1 MIKYLYISFFLLG
14 TIIAT
19 SQPNPQSKKITN
31 NFFPD
36 FQELLEITP
45 ALKKKKGFT
54 DYKELMTFL
63 NDLKNKFPDKMEI
76 KFIGESQKGYKIPI
90 VLLNSGKKNNL
101 KVWLKGGLHGNEP
114 AGTEGLLYLLDR
126 LLNDINLKHLLDYTN
141 LAILPMANIDGSI
154 KQNRYA
160 SNGLDLNRDQTK
172 LMAKE
177 SISIKQAFTNF
188 NPDIAVDFHE
198 YRPYRKDFA
207 RMSDF
212 GITSV
217 YDVMFLYSG
226 NLNVPE
232 NIRKITDTLF
242 VKNARSVVQSYGL
255 KHHDYMSTTKHLG
268 EIHFNQGSTNARSSA
283 TSYALNNTIST
294 LIEIRGVGIG
304 KTSFKRRVNSAFS
317 IALSYLKTSFENSD
331 FIKSELKKS
340 LNYNSSDIVVT
351 SSRTV
356 EKEMIQTID
365 LNSNKI
371 IDYEVTIR
379 DALRSNPTLIRD
391 RPTGYLILEEN
402 VELIQKLRVLGLE
415 INTIQNDSVMKVEK
429 FKITKY
435 NDNFEKY
442 EKMNLQSVKA
452 TLVKDEIN
460 VKQGTYLILTNQR
473 ASNILTELLEPEAP
487 NSFVSFG
494 ILRTEI
500 NEILPIY
507 RLIN

>member
-1 MIKYLYISFFLLG
+1 MIKHLYISLFLLG
-14 TIIAT
+14 TILVVG
-19 SQPNPQSKKITN
+19 QPNPQSKKITN
-31 NFFPD
+31 DFFPD
-36 FQELLEITP
+36 YKELLEITP

-54 DYKELMTFL
+54 NYEELMTFL
-63 NDLKNKFPDKMEI
+63 TDLKNKFPDKMEI
-76 KFIGESQKGYKIPI
+76 RFIGESQKGYKIPI
-90 VLLNSGKKNNL
+90 VFLNSGKKNNL
-101 KVWLKGGLHGNEP
+101 KVWFKGGLHGNEP

-126 LLNDINLKHLLDYTN
+126 LLNDSSLKHLLDNTN

-172 LMAKE
+172 LMAIE
-177 SISIKQAFTNF
+177 SIAIKQAFTGF

-226 NLNVPE
+226 NLNVPQ
-232 NIRKITDTLF
+232 NIRLITDTLF

-255 KHHDYMSTTKHLG
+255 KHHDYMSTTKYLG

-379 DALRSNPTLIRD
+379 DALRSNPTLIRN

-402 VELIQKLRVLGLE
+402 FELIEKLMVLGLE
-415 INTIQNDSVMKVEK
+415 VNIIQNDSVMKVEK
-429 FKITKY
+429 FKITNY

-452 TLVKDEIN
+452 SLVKDEIT

-500 NEILPIY
+500 NQILPIY

>member
-1 MIKYLYISFFLLG
+1 MIKHLYISLFLLG
-14 TIIAT
+14 TILVVG
-19 SQPNPQSKKITN
+19 QPNPQSKKITN
-31 NFFPD
+31 DFFPD
-36 FQELLEITP
+36 YKELLEITP

-54 DYKELMTFL
+54 NYEELMTFL
-63 NDLKNKFPDKMEI
+63 TDLKNKFPDKMEI
-76 KFIGESQKGYKIPI
+76 RFIGESQKGYKIPI
-90 VLLNSGKKNNL
+90 VFLNSGKKNNL
-101 KVWLKGGLHGNEP
+101 KVWFKGGLHGNEP

-126 LLNDINLKHLLDYTN
+126 LLNDSSLKYLLDNTN

-172 LMAKE
+172 LMAIE
-177 SISIKQAFTNF
+177 SIAIKQAFTDF

-242 VKNARSVVQSYGL
+242 VKKARSVMDNYGL

-340 LNYNSSDIVVT
+340 LSNNSSDIVVT

-379 DALRSNPTLIRD
+379 DALRSNPTLTRD
-391 RPTGYLILEEN
+391 RPTAYLILEEN
-402 VELIQKLRVLGLE
+402 VELIEKLRVLGLE
-415 INTIQNDSVMKVEK
+415 VNIIQNDSVMKVEK
-429 FKITKY
+429 FTITNY

-452 TLVKDEIN
+452 SLVKDEIN
-460 VKQGTYLILTNQR
+460 VKQGTYLIFTNQR

>member
-1 MIKYLYISFFLLG
+1 MIKHLYISLFLLG
-14 TIIAT
+14 TILVVG
-19 SQPNPQSKKITN
+19 QPNPQSKKITN
-31 NFFPD
+31 DFFPD
-36 FQELLEITP
+36 YKELLEITP

-54 DYKELMTFL
+54 NYEELMTFL
-63 NDLKNKFPDKMEI
+63 TDLKNKFPDKMEI
-76 KFIGESQKGYKIPI
+76 RFIGESQKGYKIPI
-90 VLLNSGKKNNL
+90 VFLNSGKKNNL

-126 LLNDINLKHLLDYTN
+126 LLNDSSLKYLLDNTN

-172 LMAKE
+172 LMAIE
-177 SISIKQAFTNF
+177 SIAIKQAFTDF

-226 NLNVPE
+226 NLNVPQ
-232 NIRKITDTLF
+232 NIRLITDTLF

-255 KHHDYMSTTKHLG
+255 KHHDYMSTTKYLG

-317 IALSYLKTSFENSD
+317 IALSFLKTSFENSD

-379 DALRSNPTLIRD
+379 DALRSNPTLIRN

-402 VELIQKLRVLGLE
+402 FELIEKLMVLGLE
-415 INTIQNDSVMKVEK
+415 VNIIQNDSVMKVEK
-429 FKITKY
+429 FKITNY

>member
-14 TIIAT
+14 TILAVG
-19 SQPNPQSKKITN
+19 QPNPQSKKITN
-31 NFFPD
+31 DFFPD
-36 FQELLEITP
+36 YQELLEITP

-54 DYKELMTFL
+54 NYEELMTFL
-63 NDLKNKFPDKMEI
+63 NSLKNKFPDKIEI
-76 KFIGESQKGYKIPI
+76 KFIGESQKGYEIPI
-90 VLLNSGKKNNL
+90 VFLNSENKNNL
-101 KVWLKGGLHGNEP
+101 KVWFKGGLHGNEP

-126 LLNDINLKHLLDYTN
+126 LLNDGSLKQLLDNTN
-141 LAILPMANIDGSI
+141 IAILPMANIDGYI

-172 LMAKE
+172 LMALE
-177 SISIKQAFTNF
+177 SINIKQAFTNF

-232 NIRKITDTLF
+232 NIRAITDTLF
-242 VKNARSVVQSYGL
+242 VENARSVL
-255 KHHDYMSTTKHLG
+255 DNFKLRHHDYISTTKYLG
-268 EIHFNQGSTNARSSA
+268 EIQFNQGSTNARSSA

-317 IALSYLKTSFENSD
+317 IALSYLKTTVENSD

-356 EKEMIQTID
+356 EKEIIQTID

-379 DALRSNPTLIRD
+379 DALRSNPTLVRD
-391 RPTGYLILEEN
+391 RPLGYLILEEN
-402 VELIQKLRVLGLE
+402 IELIEKLRVLGLE
-415 INTIQNDSVMKVEK
+415 VNIVENDTIMKVEK
-429 FKITKY
+429 FKITDY
-435 NDNFEKY
+435 NDNFDKY

-452 TLVKDEIN
+452 LLVEDEITI
-460 VKQGTYLILTNQR
+460 KQGTYLILTNQR
-473 ASNILTELLEPEAP
+473 TSNILTELLEPEAP

-494 ILRTEI
+494 ILKTEI
-500 NEILPIY
+500 NQILPIY

>member
-1 MIKYLYISFFLLG
+1 MVKYLYILIFLLS
-14 TIIAT
+14 TLFAS
-19 SQPNPQSKKITN
+19 SQPNPQSKKITS

-36 FQELLEITP
+36 YHELLEITP

-54 DYKELMTFL
+54 NYQELMTFL
-63 NDLKNKFPDKMEI
+63 NNLKNKFPDKMEI
-76 KFIGESQKGYKIPI
+76 KFIGESQKGYEIPI
-90 VLLNSGKKNNL
+90 IFLNSENKNNL
-101 KVWLKGGLHGNEP
+101 KVWFKGGLHGNEP

-126 LLNDINLKHLLDYTN
+126 LLNDSSLKHLSDNTN
-141 LAILPMANIDGSI
+141 IAILPMANIDGYI

-172 LMAKE
+172 LMALE
-177 SISIKQAFTNF
+177 SINIKQAFTNF

-232 NIRKITDTLF
+232 NIRAITDTLF
-242 VKNARSVVQSYGL
+242 VENARSVLDNYEL
-255 KHHDYMSTTKHLG
+255 NLDITTIYRLLNILG
-268 EIHFNQGSTNARSSA
+268 EIQFNQGSTNARSSA

-317 IALSYLKTSFENSD
+317 IALSYLKTTVENSD

-356 EKEMIQTID
+356 EKEIIQTID

-379 DALRSNPTLIRD
+379 DALRSNPTLVRETTFRLFNIR
-391 RPTGYLILEEN
+391 RKG
-402 VELIQKLRVLGLE
+402 
-415 INTIQNDSVMKVEK
+415 
-429 FKITKY
+429 
-435 NDNFEKY
+435 
-442 EKMNLQSVKA
+442 
-452 TLVKDEIN
+452 
-460 VKQGTYLILTNQR
+460 
-473 ASNILTELLEPEAP
+473 
-487 NSFVSFG
+487 
-494 ILRTEI
+494 
-500 NEILPIY
+500 
-507 RLIN
+507 

>member
-101 KVWLKGGLHGNEP
+101 KVWFKGGLHGNEP

-126 LLNDINLKHLLDYTN
+126 LLNDSSLKYLLDNTN

-172 LMAKE
+172 LMAIE
-177 SISIKQAFTNF
+177 SIAIKQAFTDF

-232 NIRKITDTLF
+232 NIRLITDTLF

-379 DALRSNPTLIRD
+379 DALRSNPTLIRN

-402 VELIQKLRVLGLE
+402 FELIEKLMVLGLE
-415 INTIQNDSVMKVEK
+415 VNIIQNDSVMKVEK
-429 FKITKY
+429 FKITNY

-452 TLVKDEIN
+452 SLVKDEIT

-500 NEILPIY
+500 NQILPIY

>member
-1 MIKYLYISFFLLG
+1 MIKYFYISFFLLV
-14 TIIAT
+14 TILAAG
-19 SQPNPQSKKITN
+19 QPNPQSKKITN
-31 NFFPD
+31 DFFPD
-36 FQELLEITP
+36 YKELLEITP

-54 DYKELMTFL
+54 NYEELMTFL
-63 NDLKNKFPDKMEI
+63 TDLKNKFPDKMEI
-76 KFIGESQKGYKIPI
+76 KFIGESQKGYQIPI
-90 VLLNSGKKNNL
+90 VFLNSENKNNL
-101 KVWLKGGLHGNEP
+101 KVWFKGGLHGNEP
-114 AGTEGLLYLLDR
+114 AGTEGLLYFLDR
-126 LLNDINLKHLLDYTN
+126 LLNDSSLKYLLDNTN
-141 LAILPMANIDGSI
+141 IAILPMANIDGFI

-172 LMAKE
+172 LMAIE
-177 SISIKQAFTNF
+177 SISIKQAFTDF
-188 NPDIAVDFHE
+188 NPAIAVDFHE

-232 NIRKITDTLF
+232 NIRSITDTLF
-242 VKNARSVVQSYGL
+242 VKNARSVMDNYEL

-331 FIKSELKKS
+331 FIKLELKKS

-379 DALRSNPTLIRD
+379 DALRSNPTLTRG
-391 RPTGYLILEEN
+391 RPTAYLILEEN
-402 VELIQKLRVLGLE
+402 VELIEKLRVLGLE

-429 FKITKY
+429 FKITNY

-452 TLVKDEIN
+452 SLVKDEIT
-460 VKQGTYLILTNQR
+460 VKQGTYLIFTNQR

-500 NEILPIY
+500 NDILPIY

>member
-1 MIKYLYISFFLLG
+1 MIKYFYISFFLLG
-14 TIIAT
+14 TILAT
-19 SQPNPQSKKITN
+19 GQPNPQSKKITN
-31 NFFPD
+31 DFFPD
-36 FQELLEITP
+36 YKELLEITP

-54 DYKELMTFL
+54 NYEELMTFL
-63 NDLKNKFPDKMEI
+63 SDLKNKFPDKMEI
-76 KFIGESQKGYKIPI
+76 KFIGESQKGYQIPI
-90 VLLNSGKKNNL
+90 VFLNLENKNNL
-101 KVWLKGGLHGNEP
+101 KVWFKGGLHGNEP

-126 LLNDINLKHLLDYTN
+126 LLNDSSLKYLLDNTN
-141 LAILPMANIDGSI
+141 IAILPMANIDGFI

-172 LMAKE
+172 LMAIE
-177 SISIKQAFTNF
+177 SISIKQAFTDF
-188 NPDIAVDFHE
+188 NPAIAVDFHE

-232 NIRKITDTLF
+232 NIRSITDTLF
-242 VKNARSVVQSYGL
+242 VKNARSVMDNYEL

-391 RPTGYLILEEN
+391 RPTAYLILEEN
-402 VELIQKLRVLGLE
+402 VELIEKLRVPVSYTHLTLP
-415 INTIQNDSVMKVEK
+415 
-429 FKITKY
+429 TK
-435 NDNFEKY
+435 
-442 EKMNLQSVKA
+442 A
-452 TLVKDEIN
+452 
-460 VKQGTYLILTNQR
+460 
-473 ASNILTELLEPEAP
+473 
-487 NSFVSFG
+487 
-494 ILRTEI
+494 
-500 NEILPIY
+500 
-507 RLIN
+507 

>member
-1 MIKYLYISFFLLG
+1 MIKHLYISLFLLG
-14 TIIAT
+14 TILVVG
-19 SQPNPQSKKITN
+19 QPNPQSKKITN
-31 NFFPD
+31 DFFPD
-36 FQELLEITP
+36 YKELLEITP

-54 DYKELMTFL
+54 NYEELMTFL
-63 NDLKNKFPDKMEI
+63 TDLKNKFPDKMEI
-76 KFIGESQKGYKIPI
+76 RFIGESQKGYKIPI
-90 VLLNSGKKNNL
+90 VFLNSGKKNNL
-101 KVWLKGGLHGNEP
+101 KVWFKGGLHGNEP

-126 LLNDINLKHLLDYTN
+126 LLNDSSLKHLLDNTN

-172 LMAKE
+172 LMAVE
-177 SISIKQAFTNF
+177 SIAIKQAFTDF

-226 NLNVPE
+226 NLNVPQ
-232 NIRKITDTLF
+232 NIRLITDTLF

-255 KHHDYMSTTKHLG
+255 KHHDYMSTTKYLG

-317 IALSYLKTSFENSD
+317 IALSYLKISFENSD

-379 DALRSNPTLIRD
+379 DALRSNPTLIRN

-402 VELIQKLRVLGLE
+402 FELIEKLMVLGLE
-415 INTIQNDSVMKVEK
+415 VNIIQNDSVMKVEK
-429 FKITKY
+429 FKITNY

-452 TLVKDEIN
+452 SLVKDEIT

-500 NEILPIY
+500 NQILPIY

>member
-1 MIKYLYISFFLLG
+1 MIKYFYISFFLLG
-14 TIIAT
+14 TIIAV

-31 NFFPD
+31 DFFPD
-36 FQELLEITP
+36 YQELLEITP

-54 DYKELMTFL
+54 NYEELMTFL
-63 NDLKNKFPDKMEI
+63 NNLKNKFPDKIEI
-76 KFIGESQKGYKIPI
+76 KFIGESQKGYEIPI
-90 VLLNSGKKNNL
+90 VFLNSENKNNL
-101 KVWLKGGLHGNEP
+101 KVWFKGGLHGNEP

-126 LLNDINLKHLLDYTN
+126 LLNDSSLKYLLDNTN
-141 LAILPMANIDGSI
+141 IAILPMANIDGYI

-172 LMAKE
+172 LMALE
-177 SISIKQAFTNF
+177 SINIKQAFTNF

-232 NIRKITDTLF
+232 NIRAITDTLF
-242 VKNARSVVQSYGL
+242 VENARSVL
-255 KHHDYMSTTKHLG
+255 DNFKLRHHDYISTTKYLG
-268 EIHFNQGSTNARSSA
+268 EIQFNQGSTNARSSA

-317 IALSYLKTSFENSD
+317 IALSYLKTTVENRD

-356 EKEMIQTID
+356 EKEIIQTID

-379 DALRSNPTLIRD
+379 DALRSNPTLVRD
-391 RPTGYLILEEN
+391 RPLGYLILEEN
-402 VELIQKLRVLGLE
+402 IELIEKLRVLGLE
-415 INTIQNDSVMKVEK
+415 VNIVENDTIMKVEK
-429 FKITKY
+429 FKITDY
-435 NDNFEKY
+435 NDNFDKY

-452 TLVKDEIN
+452 LLVEDEITI
-460 VKQGTYLILTNQR
+460 KQGTYLILTNQR
-473 ASNILTELLEPEAP
+473 TSNILTELLEPEAP

-494 ILRTEI
+494 ILKTEI
-500 NEILPIY
+500 NQILPIY

>member
-1 MIKYLYISFFLLG
+1 MG
-14 TIIAT
+14 
-19 SQPNPQSKKITN
+19 QPNPQSKKITN
-31 NFFPD
+31 DFFPD
-36 FQELLEITP
+36 YKELLEITP

-54 DYKELMTFL
+54 NYEELMTFL
-63 NDLKNKFPDKMEI
+63 TDLKNKFPDKMEI
-76 KFIGESQKGYKIPI
+76 RFIGESQKGYKIPI
-90 VLLNSGKKNNL
+90 VFLNSGKKNNL

-126 LLNDINLKHLLDYTN
+126 LLNDSSLKYLLDNTN

-172 LMAKE
+172 LMAIE
-177 SISIKQAFTNF
+177 SIAIKQAFTDF

-226 NLNVPE
+226 NLNVPQ
-232 NIRKITDTLF
+232 NIRLITDTLF

-255 KHHDYMSTTKHLG
+255 KHHDYMSTTKYLG

-379 DALRSNPTLIRD
+379 DALRSNPTLIRN

-402 VELIQKLRVLGLE
+402 FELIEKLMVLGLE
-415 INTIQNDSVMKVEK
+415 VNIIQNDSVMKVEK

>member
-1 MIKYLYISFFLLG
+1 MIKYFYISFFLVG
-14 TIIAT
+14 TIIAV

-31 NFFPD
+31 DFFPD
-36 FQELLEITP
+36 YQELLEITP

-54 DYKELMTFL
+54 NYEELMTFL
-63 NDLKNKFPDKMEI
+63 NSLKNKFPDKIEI
-76 KFIGESQKGYKIPI
+76 KFIGESQKGYEIPI
-90 VLLNSGKKNNL
+90 VFLNSENKNNL
-101 KVWLKGGLHGNEP
+101 KVWFKGGLHGNEP

-126 LLNDINLKHLLDYTN
+126 LLNDGSLKQLLDNTN
-141 LAILPMANIDGSI
+141 IAILPMANIDGYI

-172 LMAKE
+172 LMALE
-177 SISIKQAFTNF
+177 SINIKQAFTNF

-226 NLNVPE
+226 NLNVSG
-232 NIRKITDTLF
+232 NIRAITDTLF
-242 VKNARSVVQSYGL
+242 VENARSVL
-255 KHHDYMSTTKHLG
+255 DNFKLRHHDYISTTKYLG
-268 EIHFNQGSTNARSSA
+268 EIQFNQGSTNARSSA

-317 IALSYLKTSFENSD
+317 IALSYLKTTVENSD

-356 EKEMIQTID
+356 EKEIIQTID

-379 DALRSNPTLIRD
+379 DALRSNPTLVRD
-391 RPTGYLILEEN
+391 RPLGYLILEEN
-402 VELIQKLRVLGLE
+402 IELIEKLRVLGLE
-415 INTIQNDSVMKVEK
+415 VNIVENDTIMKVEK
-429 FKITKY
+429 FKITDY
-435 NDNFEKY
+435 NDNFDKY

-452 TLVKDEIN
+452 LLVEDEITI
-460 VKQGTYLILTNQR
+460 KQVTYLILTNQR
-473 ASNILTELLEPEAP
+473 TSNILTELLEPEAP

-494 ILRTEI
+494 ILKTEI
-500 NEILPIY
+500 NQILPIY

>member
-1 MIKYLYISFFLLG
+1 MVKYLYILIFLLS
-14 TIIAT
+14 TLFAS
-19 SQPNPQSKKITN
+19 SQPNPQSKKITS

-36 FQELLEITP
+36 YHELLEITP

-54 DYKELMTFL
+54 NYQELMTFL
-63 NDLKNKFPDKMEI
+63 NNLKNKFPDKMEI
-76 KFIGESQKGYKIPI
+76 KFIGESQKGYEIPI
-90 VLLNSGKKNNL
+90 IFLNSENKNNL

-126 LLNDINLKHLLDYTN
+126 LLNDSSLKHLSDNTN
-141 LAILPMANIDGSI
+141 IAILPMANIDGYI

-172 LMAKE
+172 LMALE
-177 SISIKQAFTNF
+177 SINIKQAYTNF

-212 GITSV
+212 GITSL

-232 NIRKITDTLF
+232 NIRVITDTLF
-242 VKNARSVVQSYGL
+242 VKNARSILDNYEL
-255 KHHDYMSTTKHLG
+255 KHHDYISTTKHLG
-268 EIHFNQGSTNARSSA
+268 EIQFNQGSTNARSSA

-317 IALSYLKTSFENSD
+317 IALSYLKTTVENSD

-356 EKEMIQTID
+356 EKEIIQTID

-379 DALRSNPTLIRD
+379 DALRSNPTLVRK
-391 RPTGYLILEEN
+391 RPSGYLILEEK
-402 VELIQKLRVLGLE
+402 VELINKLRILGLE
-415 INTIQNDSVMKVEK
+415 VNIVENDTIMKVEK
-429 FKITKY
+429 FKITDY
-435 NDNFEKY
+435 NDNFDKY

-452 TLVKDEIN
+452 SLVEDEITI
-460 VKQGTYLILTNQR
+460 KQGTYLILTNQR
-473 ASNILTELLEPEAP
+473 TSNILTELLEPEAP

-494 ILRTEI
+494 ILKTEI
-500 NEILPIY
+500 NQILPIY

>member
-1 MIKYLYISFFLLG
+1 MIKHLYISLFLLG
-14 TIIAT
+14 TIIAAG
-19 SQPNPQSKKITN
+19 QPNPQSKKITN
-31 NFFPD
+31 DFFPD
-36 FQELLEITP
+36 YNELLDITP

-54 DYKELMTFL
+54 NYKELMTFL
-63 NDLKNKFPDKMEI
+63 TDLKNKFPDKMEI

-90 VLLNSGKKNNL
+90 VFLNSGKKNNL
-101 KVWLKGGLHGNEP
+101 KVWFKGGLHGNEP

-126 LLNDINLKHLLDYTN
+126 LLNDSSLKHLLDNTN
-141 LAILPMANIDGSI
+141 LAILPMANIDGFI

-172 LMAKE
+172 LMAIE
-177 SISIKQAFTNF
+177 SISIKQAFTDF
-188 NPDIAVDFHE
+188 NPAIAVDFHE

-232 NIRKITDTLF
+232 NIRSITDTLF
-242 VKNARSVVQSYGL
+242 VKNARSVMDNYEL

-331 FIKSELKKS
+331 FIKLELKKS

-391 RPTGYLILEEN
+391 RPTAYLILEEN
-402 VELIQKLRVLGLE
+402 VELIEKLRVLGLE

-429 FKITKY
+429 FKITNY

-452 TLVKDEIN
+452 SLVKDEIT

>member
-101 KVWLKGGLHGNEP
+101 KVWFKGGLHGNEP

-126 LLNDINLKHLLDYTN
+126 LLNDSSLKHLLDNTN
-141 LAILPMANIDGSI
+141 LAILPMANIDGSM

-172 LMAKE
+172 LMAVE
-177 SISIKQAFTNF
+177 SIAIKQAFTDF

-232 NIRKITDTLF
+232 NIRLITDTLF

-379 DALRSNPTLIRD
+379 DALRSNPTLIRN

-402 VELIQKLRVLGLE
+402 FELIEKLMVLGLE
-415 INTIQNDSVMKVEK
+415 VNIIQNDSVMKVEK
-429 FKITKY
+429 FKITNY

-452 TLVKDEIN
+452 SLVKDEIT

-500 NEILPIY
+500 NQILPIY

>member
-1 MIKYLYISFFLLG
+1 MIKHLYISLFLLG
-14 TIIAT
+14 TILVVG
-19 SQPNPQSKKITN
+19 QPNPQSKKITN
-31 NFFPD
+31 DFFPD
-36 FQELLEITP
+36 YKELLEITP

-54 DYKELMTFL
+54 NYEELMTFL
-63 NDLKNKFPDKMEI
+63 TDLKNKFPDKMEI
-76 KFIGESQKGYKIPI
+76 RFIGESQKGYKIPI
-90 VLLNSGKKNNL
+90 VFLNSGKKNNL
-101 KVWLKGGLHGNEP
+101 KVWFKGGLHGNEP

-126 LLNDINLKHLLDYTN
+126 LLNDSSLKHLLDNTN

-172 LMAKE
+172 LMAIE
-177 SISIKQAFTNF
+177 SIAIKQAFTDF

-232 NIRKITDTLF
+232 NIRLITDTLF

-317 IALSYLKTSFENSD
+317 IALSYLKTSFENSA

-340 LNYNSSDIVVT
+340 LS
-351 SSRTV
+351 
-356 EKEMIQTID
+356 
-365 LNSNKI
+365 
-371 IDYEVTIR
+371 
-379 DALRSNPTLIRD
+379 
-391 RPTGYLILEEN
+391 
-402 VELIQKLRVLGLE
+402 
-415 INTIQNDSVMKVEK
+415 
-429 FKITKY
+429 
-435 NDNFEKY
+435 
-442 EKMNLQSVKA
+442 
-452 TLVKDEIN
+452 
-460 VKQGTYLILTNQR
+460 
-473 ASNILTELLEPEAP
+473 
-487 NSFVSFG
+487 
-494 ILRTEI
+494 
-500 NEILPIY
+500 
-507 RLIN
+507 

>member
-101 KVWLKGGLHGNEP
+101 KVWFKGGLHGNEP

-379 DALRSNPTLIRD
+379 DALRSNPTLIRN

-402 VELIQKLRVLGLE
+402 FELIEKLMVLGLE
-415 INTIQNDSVMKVEK
+415 VNIIQNDSVMKVEK
-429 FKITKY
+429 FKITNY

-452 TLVKDEIN
+452 SLVKDEIT

-500 NEILPIY
+500 NQILPIY

>member
-1 MIKYLYISFFLLG
+1 MIKYFYISFFLVG
-14 TIIAT
+14 TIIAV

-31 NFFPD
+31 DFFPD
-36 FQELLEITP
+36 YQELLEITP

-54 DYKELMTFL
+54 NYEELMTFL
-63 NDLKNKFPDKMEI
+63 NNLKNKFPDKIEI
-76 KFIGESQKGYKIPI
+76 KFIGESQKGYEIPI
-90 VLLNSGKKNNL
+90 VFLNSENKNNL
-101 KVWLKGGLHGNEP
+101 KVWFKGGLHGNEP

-126 LLNDINLKHLLDYTN
+126 LLNDSSLKYLLDNTN
-141 LAILPMANIDGSI
+141 IAILPMANIDGYI

-172 LMAKE
+172 LMALE
-177 SISIKQAFTNF
+177 SINIKQAFTNF

-232 NIRKITDTLF
+232 NIRAITDTLF
-242 VKNARSVVQSYGL
+242 VENARSVSDNFKL
-255 KHHDYMSTTKHLG
+255 RHHDYMSTTKQRG
-268 EIHFNQGSTNARSSA
+268 DIQFNQGSTNARSSA

-317 IALSYLKTSFENSD
+317 IALSYLKTTVENSD

-356 EKEMIQTID
+356 EKEIIQTID

-379 DALRSNPTLIRD
+379 DALRSNPTLVRD
-391 RPTGYLILEEN
+391 RPLGYLILEEN
-402 VELIQKLRVLGLE
+402 IELINKLRVLGLE
-415 INTIQNDSVMKVEK
+415 VNIVENDTILKVEK
-429 FKITKY
+429 FKITDY
-435 NDNFEKY
+435 NDNFDKY

-452 TLVKDEIN
+452 LLIEDEITI
-460 VKQGTYLILTNQR
+460 KQGTYLILTNQR

-494 ILRTEI
+494 ILKTEI
-500 NEILPIY
+500 NQILPIY

>member
-1 MIKYLYISFFLLG
+1 MIKHLYISLFLLG
-14 TIIAT
+14 TILVVG
-19 SQPNPQSKKITN
+19 QPNPQSKKITN
-31 NFFPD
+31 DFFPD
-36 FQELLEITP
+36 YKELLEITP

-54 DYKELMTFL
+54 NYEELMTFL
-63 NDLKNKFPDKMEI
+63 TDLKNKFPDKMEI
-76 KFIGESQKGYKIPI
+76 RFIGESQKGYQIPI
-90 VLLNSGKKNNL
+90 VFLNSGKKNNL

-126 LLNDINLKHLLDYTN
+126 LLNDSSLKYLLDNTN

-255 KHHDYMSTTKHLG
+255 KHHLKIVILL
-268 EIHFNQGSTNARSSA
+268 NQN
-283 TSYALNNTIST
+283 
-294 LIEIRGVGIG
+294 
-304 KTSFKRRVNSAFS
+304 
-317 IALSYLKTSFENSD
+317 
-331 FIKSELKKS
+331 
-340 LNYNSSDIVVT
+340 
-351 SSRTV
+351 
-356 EKEMIQTID
+356 
-365 LNSNKI
+365 
-371 IDYEVTIR
+371 
-379 DALRSNPTLIRD
+379 
-391 RPTGYLILEEN
+391 
-402 VELIQKLRVLGLE
+402 
-415 INTIQNDSVMKVEK
+415 
-429 FKITKY
+429 
-435 NDNFEKY
+435 
-442 EKMNLQSVKA
+442 
-452 TLVKDEIN
+452 
-460 VKQGTYLILTNQR
+460 
-473 ASNILTELLEPEAP
+473 
-487 NSFVSFG
+487 
-494 ILRTEI
+494 
-500 NEILPIY
+500 
-507 RLIN
+507 

>member
-1 MIKYLYISFFLLG
+1 MIKHLYISLFLLG
-14 TIIAT
+14 TILVVG
-19 SQPNPQSKKITN
+19 QPNPQSKKITN
-31 NFFPD
+31 DFFPD
-36 FQELLEITP
+36 YKELLEITP

-54 DYKELMTFL
+54 NYEELMTFL
-63 NDLKNKFPDKMEI
+63 TDLKNKFPDKMEI
-76 KFIGESQKGYKIPI
+76 RFIGESQKGYKIPI
-90 VLLNSGKKNNL
+90 VFLNSGKKNNL
-101 KVWLKGGLHGNEP
+101 KVWFKGGLHGNEP

-126 LLNDINLKHLLDYTN
+126 LLNDSSLKHLLDNTN

-172 LMAKE
+172 LMAIE
-177 SISIKQAFTNF
+177 SIAIKQAFTDF

-232 NIRKITDTLF
+232 NIRLITDTLF

-317 IALSYLKTSFENSD
+317 IALSYLKTSFENSA

-340 LNYNSSDIVVT
+340 LSNNSSDIVVT

-379 DALRSNPTLIRD
+379 DALRSNPILIRE
-391 RPTGYLILEEN
+391 RPSGYLILEEHI
-402 VELIQKLRVLGLE
+402 ELIEKLRVLGLKV
-415 INTIQNDSVMKVEK
+415 NTIQNDSVMKVEK
-429 FKITKY
+429 FKITNY
-435 NDNFEKY
+435 NDNFDKY

-452 TLVKDEIN
+452 SLVEDEII

-473 ASNILTELLEPEAP
+473 ATNILTELLEPEAP

-494 ILRTEI
+494 ILRTKI

>member
-1 MIKYLYISFFLLG
+1 MIKHLYILLFLLG
-14 TIIAT
+14 TILVVG
-19 SQPNPQSKKITN
+19 QPNPQSKKITN
-31 NFFPD
+31 DFFPD
-36 FQELLEITP
+36 YNELLEITP
-45 ALKKKKGFT
+45 ALKKRKGFT
-54 DYKELMTFL
+54 NYEELMTFL
-63 NDLKNKFPDKMEI
+63 TDLKNKFLDKMEI
-76 KFIGESQKGYKIPI
+76 RFIGESQKGYKIPI
-90 VLLNSGKKNNL
+90 VFLNSGKKNNL
-101 KVWLKGGLHGNEP
+101 KVWFKGGLHGNEP

-126 LLNDINLKHLLDYTN
+126 LLNDSSLKYLLDNTN

-172 LMAKE
+172 LMALE
-177 SISIKQAFTNF
+177 SIAIKQAFTDF

-232 NIRKITDTLF
+232 NIRLITDTLF
-242 VKNARSVVQSYGL
+242 VKNARSLMESYGL
-255 KHHDYMSTTKHLG
+255 KHHDYMSTTRHLG

-340 LNYNSSDIVVT
+340 SNYNSSDIVVT

-371 IDYEVTIR
+371 IDYEVTMR
-379 DALRSNPTLIRD
+379 DALRSIPTLIRN
-391 RPTGYLILEEN
+391 RPIGYLILKEN
-402 VELIQKLRVLGLE
+402 VELIEKLRVLGLE
-415 INTIQNDSVMKVEK
+415 VNTIQNDSVMKVEK
-429 FKITKY
+429 FKITNY

-452 TLVKDEIN
+452 SLVKDEIT

-494 ILRTEI
+494 ILKTEI
-500 NEILPIY
+500 NQILPIY

>member
-101 KVWLKGGLHGNEP
+101 KVWFKGGLHGNEP

-317 IALSYLKTSFENSD
+317 IALSFLKTSFENSD

-379 DALRSNPTLIRD
+379 DALRSNPILIRN
-391 RPTGYLILEEN
+391 RPTGYLILEQN
-402 VELIQKLRVLGLE
+402 VELIEKLRVLGLE
-415 INTIQNDSVMKVEK
+415 VNIIQNDSVMKVEK
-429 FKITKY
+429 FKITNY

>member
-1 MIKYLYISFFLLG
+1 MIKHLYISLFLLG
-14 TIIAT
+14 TILVVG
-19 SQPNPQSKKITN
+19 QPNPQSKKITN
-31 NFFPD
+31 DFFPD
-36 FQELLEITP
+36 YKELLEITP

-54 DYKELMTFL
+54 NYEELMTFL
-63 NDLKNKFPDKMEI
+63 TDLKNKFPDKMEI
-76 KFIGESQKGYKIPI
+76 RFIGESQKGYKIPI
-90 VLLNSGKKNNL
+90 VFLNSGKKNNL

-126 LLNDINLKHLLDYTN
+126 LLNDSSLKYLLDNTN

-172 LMAKE
+172 LMAIE
-177 SISIKQAFTNF
+177 SIAIKQAFTDF

-232 NIRKITDTLF
+232 NIRLITDTLF

-317 IALSYLKTSFENSD
+317 IALSFLKTSFENSD

>member
-14 TIIAT
+14 TILAVG
-19 SQPNPQSKKITN
+19 QPNPQSKKITN
-31 NFFPD
+31 DFFPD
-36 FQELLEITP
+36 YQELLEITP

-54 DYKELMTFL
+54 NYEELMTFL
-63 NDLKNKFPDKMEI
+63 NNLKNKFPDKIEI
-76 KFIGESQKGYKIPI
+76 KFIGESQKGYEIPI
-90 VLLNSGKKNNL
+90 VFLNSENKNNL
-101 KVWLKGGLHGNEP
+101 KVWFKGGLHGNEP

-126 LLNDINLKHLLDYTN
+126 LLNDSSLKHLSDNTN
-141 LAILPMANIDGSI
+141 IAILPMANIDGYI

-172 LMAKE
+172 LMALE
-177 SISIKQAFTNF
+177 SINIKQAFTNF

-232 NIRKITDTLF
+232 NIRAITDTLF
-242 VKNARSVVQSYGL
+242 VENARSVL
-255 KHHDYMSTTKHLG
+255 DNFKLRHHDYMSTTKQRG
-268 EIHFNQGSTNARSSA
+268 DIQFNQGSTNARSSA

-317 IALSYLKTSFENSD
+317 IALSYLKTTVENSD

-356 EKEMIQTID
+356 EKEIIQTID

-379 DALRSNPTLIRD
+379 DALRSNPTLVRK
-391 RPTGYLILEEN
+391 RPSGYLILEEK
-402 VELIQKLRVLGLE
+402 VELINKLRILGLE
-415 INTIQNDSVMKVEK
+415 VNIVENDTIMKVEK
-429 FKITKY
+429 FKITDY
-435 NDNFEKY
+435 NDNFDKY

-452 TLVKDEIN
+452 SLVEDEITI
-460 VKQGTYLILTNQR
+460 KQGTYLILTNQR
-473 ASNILTELLEPEAP
+473 TSNILTELLEPEAP

-494 ILRTEI
+494 ILKTEI
-500 NEILPIY
+500 NQILPIY